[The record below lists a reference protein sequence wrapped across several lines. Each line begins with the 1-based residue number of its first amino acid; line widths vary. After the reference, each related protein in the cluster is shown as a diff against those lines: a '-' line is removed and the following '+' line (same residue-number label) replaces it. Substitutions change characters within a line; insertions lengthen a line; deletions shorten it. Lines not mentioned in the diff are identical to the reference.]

1 MSAAPCFVVHCTKLV
16 YRIRVWVIARVTHKE
31 LWLPSS
37 LVFSLGQ
44 CSVVCWL
51 QGGCCWRILAASVQP
66 LFQCDDKL
74 QRNPSHSWKLGGPSL
89 QRRAPG
95 PSTQTTPMYS
105 FFLFT
110 PFPPIPSLFP
120 SLSAFFPLPSHTASV
135 FFFFLYFMLTR
146 PRSQKS
152 LVVHLKSVFTA
163 GQHLIYG
170 IDNREEMYV
179 CALYISNH
187 MFCVSI
193 LTLKDMWS
201 AEAQMTQM
209 IEWLDEWW

>member
-1 MSAAPCFVVHCTKLV
+1 MNDSLLHLIMLRSRDQWKDKGVDFSHVHLVFIALSFFYVHTHLSTAPCFVVHCTKLV
-16 YRIRVWVIARVTHKE
+16 YRIRVWVIGRVTHKE

-110 PFPPIPSLFP
+110 TLPPIPSLFP

-135 FFFFLYFMLTR
+135 FFFL
-146 PRSQKS
+146 S
-152 LVVHLKSVFTA
+152 LLHVDTPSLSKVFSSSF
-163 GQHLIYG
+163 
-170 IDNREEMYV
+170 EV
-179 CALYISNH
+179 CFHSRA
-187 MFCVSI
+187 
-193 LTLKDMWS
+193 TLNLWN
-201 AEAQMTQM
+201 
-209 IEWLDEWW
+209 W